1 MPAYALQW
9 TGPQK
14 QDGRELSSLVNEE
27 LEACTE
33 VQGVGRNKL
42 KQFLLKEGVHSIAQM
57 DYPLRQAY
65 EKYLKDEQNIQKTDR
80 YLLAYDRVK
89 QYSIRQQMQTLAGR
103 QQCRW
108 KSEAKRS

>member
-9 TGPQK
+9 AGPQE
-14 QDGRELSSLVNEE
+14 QDGREPPSLVNEE

-42 KQFLLKEGVHSIAQM
+42 KRFLLEMRVHSIAEM

-65 EKYLKDEQNIQKTDR
+65 EKYLRDEQDIQKTDR

-103 QQCRW
+103 QQCR
-108 KSEAKRS
+108 

>member
-9 TGPQK
+9 AGPQE
-14 QDGRELSSLVNEE
+14 QDGREPPSLVNEE

-42 KQFLLKEGVHSIAQM
+42 KRFLLEMRVHSIAEM

-65 EKYLKDEQNIQKTDR
+65 EKYLKDEQNIQRPDR
-80 YLLAYDRVK
+80 YLLEYDRLK
-89 QYSIRQQMQTLAGR
+89 QYSIRQQMQRLAGR

-108 KSEAKRS
+108 QMGD